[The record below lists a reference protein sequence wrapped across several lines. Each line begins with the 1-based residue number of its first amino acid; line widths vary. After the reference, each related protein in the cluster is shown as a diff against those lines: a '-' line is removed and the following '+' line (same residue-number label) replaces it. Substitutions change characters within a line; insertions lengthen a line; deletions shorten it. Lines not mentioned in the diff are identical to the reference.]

1 MLKAN
6 LCFTISQTEQLLS
19 INVANIYLFTISIV
33 SFNQEA
39 AGFMTY
45 DNRGRKIDGGF
56 YVNALY
62 VHFILIMQKIYSDA
76 KASECRKFI

>member
-6 LCFTISQTEQLLS
+6 LFFIFSQTEQLLS
-19 INVANIYLFTISIV
+19 INVANIYLFITSIV

-45 DNRGRKIDGGF
+45 YNRGRKYMEGRAQLPVLF

-62 VHFILIMQKIYSDA
+62 TSF
-76 KASECRKFI
+76 